1 MFFFFYINVMET
13 DIWYNILSRE
23 MLYDITIEVF
33 GRERVNCP
41 VVLPLNIL

>member
-1 MFFFFYINVMET
+1 MFFYINVMDT

-41 VVLPLNIL
+41 AVLPLNIL

>member
-1 MFFFFYINVMET
+1 MFFYINVMDT
-13 DIWYNILSRE
+13 DIWYNIHVLSRE

-41 VVLPLNIL
+41 VLLPLNIL

>member
-1 MFFFFYINVMET
+1 MFFFYINVMET

>member
-1 MFFFFYINVMET
+1 MET

>member
-1 MFFFFYINVMET
+1 MFFYINVMDT

-23 MLYDITIEVF
+23 MLYDIIIEVF

>member
-1 MFFFFYINVMET
+1 MFFFYINVMET

-41 VVLPLNIL
+41 AVLP